1 MPTTH
6 AATDVHVAGL
16 AQKPVAHA
24 QLVWPV
30 SVPVT
35 LFAPPG
41 HVVHV
46 SLRLDEAV
54 AKYVLAAQGVQ
65 TMSDVSV

>member
-16 AQKPVAHA
+16 AQKPVAHG

-41 HVVHV
+41 QVMHW
-46 SLRLDEAV
+46 SERLDEAV
-54 AKYVLAAQGVQ
+54 AKYVLAGHGVQ
-65 TMSDVSV
+65 TMSEVAV